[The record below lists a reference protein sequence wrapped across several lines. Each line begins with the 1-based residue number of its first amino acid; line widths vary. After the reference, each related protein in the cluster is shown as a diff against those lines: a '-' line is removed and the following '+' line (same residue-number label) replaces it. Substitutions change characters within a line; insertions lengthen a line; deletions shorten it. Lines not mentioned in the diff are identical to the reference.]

1 MTKTVVGL
9 MDNSPEA
16 EKAIQE
22 LQSSGFERDSI
33 RIMAEE
39 APSQGLKG
47 KEKLQRI
54 EGAQSGIGPV
64 PGGAIDALKRH
75 GVPEQDA
82 RNYAEGVRRGG
93 ILITVRCEDEEAG
106 KAAAILSRSGAIDI
120 DERSLSWRTEEPSRF
135 QEPTRT
141 SSERGEGIIP
151 VTEEEVEIGKRQVVT
166 GGVRVYSHVTERP
179 VEEQVTLREER
190 AKVERRP
197 VDRPVTG
204 AEGAAFKEQ
213 SFEIRETTEEPVVSK
228 QARVKEEVV
237 VGKEASERTE
247 RVHDTVRRTDVEV
260 EKSGGFGGRQVSAGT
275 GEESDYLKHFSTNY
289 ATKGERF
296 DSYRSAYHYAETR
309 SSDPRFRDRDWPDV
323 EEDVHQ
329 DWEKS
334 HPGTWTRFK
343 DAIHYGWN
351 KTRRH

>member
-1 MTKTVVGL
+1 
-9 MDNSPEA
+9 MDTSHEA
-16 EKAIQE
+16 EKAVQD
-22 LQSSGFERDSI
+22 LQSNGFERDSI

-39 APSQGLKG
+39 APSQGLRG
-47 KEKLQRI
+47 KEKLQDI
-54 EGAQSGIGPV
+54 EGTKPVGEV
-64 PGGAIDALKRH
+64 PGGAVNALKAD

-82 RNYAEGVRRGG
+82 RNYTEGVRRGG
-93 ILITVRCEDEEAG
+93 ILITVHCDDDDDAEE
-106 KAAAILSRSGAIDI
+106 AAAILSRNGAIDM
-120 DERSLSWRTEEPSRF
+120 DQRSLSWRTEEPSRF

-141 SSERGEGIIP
+141 ASERGEGVIP
-151 VTEEEVEIGKRQVVT
+151 VIEEDVEVGKRQVVT
-166 GGVRVYSHVTERP
+166 GGVRVYSRVTERP

-197 VDRPVTG
+197 VDRPVSG
-204 AEGAAFKEQ
+204 AEGAAFKEE

-247 RVHDTVRRTDVEV
+247 RIHETVRRTDVEV
-260 EKSGGFGGRQVSAGT
+260 EKSGGSGGQRLTPEREGT
-275 GEESDYLKHFSTNY
+275 GEESEYLTHFSTNY

-296 DSYRSAYHYAETR
+296 DAYRSAYHYAEAR
-309 SSDPRFRDRDWPDV
+309 SSDPKFRDRDWPEV
-323 EEDVHQ
+323 EEDIHQ